1 MAYKIVQDVLSYFA
15 RSIPQSKSYTKCVFI
30 ESKYA
35 LHVC

>member
-15 RSIPQSKSYTKCVFI
+15 QSIPQRQVLHII